1 MSENGNHNESTEHE
15 AGPVSSGLSRRKF
28 LGGVGGAAAVATAG
42 AIGINPL
49 IKKASAA
56 VEATTGHDDGFG
68 FGGGDG
74 WVGSGPDRIQKAFN
88 MRLNAALSELNGRH
102 PAQQTNGDEQRYPAR
117 LGTYTKGLPHNSFG
131 EVDPTA
137 FASFQRALASGEPD
151 DWENVILGGG
161 RPLTDPQSG
170 LAFDLQGVDGHSVA
184 APPAPAFA
192 SAENAG
198 EMVELYWMALL
209 RDTNWNDFA
218 TSPMAA
224 AACADLNALSVFKG
238 PRQGGLVTP
247 QTLFRDILPGCTTGP
262 FLSQFMLQP
271 TPFGAEFVS
280 RQERTFLPN
289 TDKMTSFAD
298 WLTVQNGGTTT
309 QGNIFDPVRRW
320 VRNGRDIAAWVH
332 MDVLFQAYFNA
343 LLILGT
349 PPDSV
354 DSESGGIGCPP
365 NPGNPYL
372 NSRTQVG
379 FGTFGPPG
387 FVGSLTEVSTRALK
401 ATWNQKWFVHRRI
414 RPEVMGGRVHVQK
427 TTNRYAGLIHPDLLN
442 SPVLNRI
449 HAKFGTYLHPQAFPE
464 GSPTHPSYT
473 AGHAT
478 VAGASVTMLKALFDE
493 TFVIPNPVIAAPDGL
508 SLLPYTGPALTVGGE
523 LNKIASNIATGRN
536 QAGVHWRSDSYQ
548 SLLLG
553 EQIAI
558 SILQDQRPTYNEN
571 RNGFFQGVTFT
582 KFDGSRITV

>member
-1 MSENGNHNESTEHE
+1 MSENDSDTGSTQ
-15 AGPVSSGLSRRKF
+15 GTTDPVSSGLSRRKF
-28 LGGVGGAAAVATAG
+28 LGGVGGAAVVATAG
-42 AIGINPL
+42 AMGIDPL
-49 IKKASAA
+49 MKRAG
-56 VEATTGHDDGFG
+56 ATVDEEERAPAENGN
-68 FGGGDG
+68 G
-74 WVGSGPDRIQKAFN
+74 WVGSGEDRIQMAY
-88 MRLNAALSELNGRH
+88 RIRVNAARGEKDARH
-102 PAQQTNGDEQRYPAR
+102 PAQATNGDEQRYPAR

-137 FASFQRALASGEPD
+137 FASFKRALASGAPN
-151 DWENVILGGG
+151 DWEDVVLGGG

-170 LAFDLQGVDGHSVA
+170 LAFDLQGVDGHAVA

-209 RDTNWNDFA
+209 RDTNWNDYA
-218 TSPMAA
+218 TSPLAA

-247 QTLFRDILPGCTTGP
+247 QTLFRDIPPGCTTGP
-262 FLSQFMLQP
+262 FLSQFMLLS
-271 TPFGAEFVS
+271 TPFGSEFVS
-280 RQERTFLPN
+280 RQQRTFMPAS
-289 TDKMTSFAD
+289 DKMTSFAD

-309 QGNIFDPVRRW
+309 ERNVFDTTRRW

-349 PPDSV
+349 PPDAV
-354 DSESGGIGCPP
+354 DSESGGVGCPP

-372 NSRTQVG
+372 DSRTQVG

-414 RPEVMGGRVHVQK
+414 RPEMMGGRVHVQK
-427 TTNRYAGLIHPDLLN
+427 TTNRYPGLIHADLLN
-442 SPVLNRI
+442 SPVLGQI
-449 HAKFGTYLHPQAFPE
+449 KAKFGSYLHPQAFPE

-478 VAGASVTMLKALFDE
+478 VAGASVTVLKALFDE
-493 TFVIPNPVIAAPDGL
+493 SFVMAEPVMVSADGL
-508 SLLPYTGPALTVGGE
+508 SLVPYSGAPLTVGGE
-523 LNKIASNIATGRN
+523 LNKLASNIATGRN

-548 SLLLG
+548 SMLLG

-558 SILQDQRPTYNEN
+558 SVMKDQRPTYNEN
-571 RNGFFQGVTFT
+571 RDGFFRGVTFT
-582 KFDGSRITV
+582 KFDGSRITI

>member
-1 MSENGNHNESTEHE
+1 MATNGSNGLGSGTEE
-15 AGPVSSGLSRRKF
+15 GQAPVSSGLSRRKF
-28 LGGVGGAAAVATAG
+28 LGGVGGAAVVAG
-42 AIGINPL
+42 AGVMGIDPL
-49 IKKASAA
+49 IKKAGAA
-56 VEATTGHDDGFG
+56 VADRSHEDGD
-68 FGGGDG
+68 GDPNG
-74 WVGSGPDRIQKAFN
+74 WVGSGQQRI
-88 MRLNAALSELNGRH
+88 NAAYKIRVDAAKAERDRQH
-102 PAQQTNGDEQRYPAR
+102 PDQRSNGDEQRYPAR
-117 LGTYTKGLPHNSFG
+117 LGTYTKGLPHNGFG
-131 EVDPTA
+131 EVDGLA
-137 FASFQRALASGEPD
+137 FASFQRALDSGSPD

-161 RPLTDPQSG
+161 RPQTDPQSG
-170 LAFDLQGVDGHSVA
+170 LAFDLEGVDAHAVA
-184 APPAPAFA
+184 APPAPALA

-209 RDTNWNDFA
+209 RDVDYNDFA
-218 TSPMAA
+218 THPDVP

-247 QTLFRDILPGCTTGP
+247 QTLFRDVLPGCAAGP
-262 FLSQFMLQP
+262 YLSQFMLLP
-271 TPFGAEFVS
+271 TPYGSEFVS
-280 RQERTFLPN
+280 RQQRTFLPN
-289 TDKMTSFAD
+289 TDKMTTFSD
-298 WLTVQNGGTTT
+298 WLTVQNGGTTSE
-309 QGNIFDPVRRW
+309 GNVFDPQRRW

-349 PPDSV
+349 PPNSV

-365 NPGNPYL
+365 NPGNPYVS
-372 NSRTQVG
+372 SRTQTG

-387 FVGSLTEVSTRALK
+387 FVGLLTEVSTRALK

-427 TTNRYAGLIHPDLLN
+427 TSNRYPGILHNDLLN

-449 HAKFGTYLHPQAFPE
+449 HSRFGSYLHPQAFPE

-478 VAGASVTMLKALFDE
+478 VAGASVTILKALFDE
-493 TFVIPNPVIAAPDGL
+493 TFVIQNPVVASPDGL
-508 SLLPYTGPALTVGGE
+508 SLLPYTGPALTIGGE
-523 LNKIASNIATGRN
+523 LNKLASNIATGRN
-536 QAGVHWRSDSYQ
+536 QAGVHWRSDSFQ
-548 SLLLG
+548 SMLLG

-571 RNGFFQGVTFT
+571 RDGFFQGLTFT
-582 KFDGSRITV
+582 KFDGTRITV